1 MTIANVALTHTFDT
15 WRIRTNDTLTVVNGL
30 QNGTG
35 FANVASLKIQ
45 GIGATGQFLKIANS
59 ATGLISSGDGAA
71 DFADLTGTISGSQ
84 FPPSITIA
92 ANTSFTG
99 ATKTL
104 GSAATVKISGGTSGQ
119 ALVTD
124 GAGNLSWATAS
135 SPGITYYRDTFSPSG
150 STAVFTLSGTPV
162 QAQGVIAVLNGV
174 TQLAGSYSISGN
186 QITFGSNPPAG
197 TSTLDVY
204 WQGGSTLAYVGNR
217 SVTTFVAAGS
227 NVAGVSFIAGTST
240 SVTLLTSP
248 ASASLVSV
256 VWDGVEQHHSTWTL
270 AGAVINFNSTIP
282 ADVGEIEVSV
292 ISAHD
297 AGTPSDGTVTWA
309 KLAAAGVYSTDGT
322 LAANSDALVPTQKAV
337 KTYADT
343 KLASSALGV
352 TVQGYNANTAISSLA
367 QTWTKPQR
375 GSIGTLTDGATIT
388 PDFSTYNDFTVT
400 LGGNRTLANP
410 TNITVGQKGTIY
422 VNQDGTGSRTLA
434 FGTYYKWSGGTAP
447 TLTTTASAVDVITY
461 HVISSTFIR
470 CDWRGDY
477 K

>member
-15 WRIRTNDTLTVVNGL
+15 WRIRTNDTLNVVNGL

-45 GIGATGQFLKIANS
+45 GVGATGLFLKVANS
-59 ATGLISSGDGAA
+59 ATGLIAAGPGAA
-71 DFADLTGTISGSQ
+71 AFSDLTGTIAGSQ

-104 GSAATVKISGGTSGQ
+104 GSATTVKISGGTSGQ

-124 GAGNLSWATAS
+124 GAGNLSWANAI

-150 STAVFTLSGTPV
+150 STATFTLSGTPA
-162 QAQGVIAVLNGV
+162 QAQGVIAVLGGV
-174 TQLAGSYSISGN
+174 AQLSASYSISGN

-204 WQGGSTLAYVGNR
+204 WQGGSTLAAVGNR

-227 NVAGVSFIAGTST
+227 NVPGISFVAGTST

-256 VWDGVEQHHSTWTL
+256 IWDGVEQHHSTWVLT
-270 AGAVINFNSTIP
+270 GAAINFNSTIP

-322 LAANSDALVPTQKAV
+322 FAANSDALVPTQKAV
-337 KTYADT
+337 GTYVTTGLSA
-343 KLASSALGV
+343 KLNTSAVGV
-352 TVQGYNANTAISSLA
+352 TVQGYNANTAIRSLA
-367 QTWTKPQR
+367 QTWTKPQTP
-375 GSIGTLTDGATIT
+375 GSQVLTDAATVSI
-388 PDFSTYNDFTVT
+388 
-400 LGGNRTLANP
+400 A
-410 TNITVGQKGTIY
+410 I
-422 VNQDGTGSRTLA
+422 
-434 FGTYYKWSGGTAP
+434 TAP
-447 TLTTTASAVDVITY
+447 VWTLTTTASRTIGAPTGGVARTRYSLELTTGGFTPSWNTVFKFPGGTVPSGLTGFCVFDFLFDGTNYNCVGQS
-461 HVISSTFIR
+461 V
-470 CDWRGDY
+470 GEA
-477 K
+477 